1 MSDRYEIMKRVRDHL
16 EELFKLCGIKTSSV
30 KIAPAPALV
39 QFAEKI
45 AQDNALYTYL
55 ESLDAQAQ
63 RAAAKMKERNLE
75 AWNSKENEKYIAEL
89 EKQLE
94 QEKAQKE
101 AMQAQQEEMQE
112 RLAQGEAQLQEMRDR
127 LEQESGRM
135 QELEQSLSQE
145 KERGEQYKKER
156 LAYIK
161 SLIELRDKLML
172 RKSWLEDQV
181 PEEVNAKKVVDSQMR
196 ELARCLNHLGVEIL
210 EADGEFDSR
219 IQTVVETS
227 VTESEELVGKIA
239 ETFRPGY
246 RFQDEVL
253 RSQEVV
259 IYTKA

>member
-39 QFAEKI
+39 QFAEKL
-45 AQDNALYTYL
+45 AKDNALYAYL

-94 QEKAQKE
+94 QEKAQQE
-101 AMQAQQEEMQE
+101 AMQE

-127 LEQESGRM
+127 LEQESGRI

-145 KERGEQYKKER
+145 KEQGEQYKKER

-181 PEEVNAKKVVDSQMR
+181 PEEVNAKKVVDSQLR

-227 VTESEELVGKIA
+227 VTESEELSGKIA

>member
-1 MSDRYEIMKRVRDHL
+1 MSDRFEIMKRVRDHL

-39 QFAEKI
+39 QFAEKL
-45 AQDNALYTYL
+45 AKDNALYTYL

-94 QEKAQKE
+94 QEKAQQE
-101 AMQAQQEEMQE
+101 AMQE

-127 LEQESGRM
+127 LEQESGRI

-145 KERGEQYKKER
+145 KEQGEQYKKER

-181 PEEVNAKKVVDSQMR
+181 PEEVNAKKVVDSQLR

-227 VTESEELVGKIA
+227 VTESEELSGKIA

>member
-39 QFAEKI
+39 QFAEKL

-55 ESLDAQAQ
+55 ESLDIQAQ

-75 AWNSKENEKYIAEL
+75 AWNSKENEKYIVEL

-101 AMQAQQEEMQE
+101 AMQE

-145 KERGEQYKKER
+145 KEQSEQYKKER

-172 RKSWLEDQV
+172 RRSWLEDQV

-227 VTESEELVGKIA
+227 VTESEELAGKIA

>member
-39 QFAEKI
+39 QFAEKL
-45 AQDNALYTYL
+45 AKDNALYTYL
-55 ESLDAQAQ
+55 ESLDIQAQ

-94 QEKAQKE
+94 QEKAQQE
-101 AMQAQQEEMQE
+101 AMQE

-145 KERGEQYKKER
+145 KEQGEQYKKER

-181 PEEVNAKKVVDSQMR
+181 PEEVNAKKVVDSQLR

-227 VTESEELVGKIA
+227 VTESEELSGKIA

>member
-39 QFAEKI
+39 QFAEKL
-45 AQDNALYTYL
+45 AKDNALYTYL

-94 QEKAQKE
+94 QEKAQQE
-101 AMQAQQEEMQE
+101 AMQE

-127 LEQESGRM
+127 LEQESGRI

-145 KERGEQYKKER
+145 KEQGEQYKKER

-181 PEEVNAKKVVDSQMR
+181 PEEVNAKKVVDSQLR

-227 VTESEELVGKIA
+227 VTESEELSGKIA

>member
-39 QFAEKI
+39 QFAEKL
-45 AQDNALYTYL
+45 AKDNALYTYL

-94 QEKAQKE
+94 QEKAQQE
-101 AMQAQQEEMQE
+101 AMQE

-127 LEQESGRM
+127 LEQESGRI

-145 KERGEQYKKER
+145 KEQGEQYKKER

-181 PEEVNAKKVVDSQMR
+181 PEEVNAKKVVDSQLR

-219 IQTVVETS
+219 IQTVLETS
-227 VTESEELVGKIA
+227 VTESEELSGKIA
-239 ETFRPGY
+239 ETIRPGY